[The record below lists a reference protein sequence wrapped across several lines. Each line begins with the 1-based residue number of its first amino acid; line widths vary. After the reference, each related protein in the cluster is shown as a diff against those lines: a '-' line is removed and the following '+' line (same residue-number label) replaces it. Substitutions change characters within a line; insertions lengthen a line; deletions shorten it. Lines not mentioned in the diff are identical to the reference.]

1 MERALSFK
9 VSYYLKY
16 LLIRQVIS
24 FKVICL
30 PKECQLRKSSILD
43 GHLTY
48 LNRGSQVHPT

>member
-30 PKECQLRKSSILD
+30 PKECQLRKSSILN